1 MCRVDGPDD
10 PFGSWDEAPP
20 SEPFDL
26 NSFFDA
32 PPLAV
37 EGLADD
43 AEPAARPS
51 GSRSGTVTHR
61 RNIATTREIVLHEG
75 PRMRVVAK
83 ATLIYRSDRTPRSVS
98 LEIERQSRARLV
110 DEWIHDAP
118 RVRIEGDEVEQ
129 LFSYI
134 GEQRAALPQLRDV
147 EYLFMPI
154 RGGAD
159 SIDTAGLA
167 KLVLR
172 VSEDPRFFRPLA
184 DLLGSNGLRAL
195 RAAVNLG
202 RFDQGRAELQTK
214 VDADVVEAEM
224 QGWFERNPWV
234 FGTEY
239 VRLQRMRNIS
249 ATSQIDLLFR
259 SIDGY
264 ADVFELKRAGVP
276 VLVRAPGRNHLQ
288 PSADLNAAFAQA
300 VRYLA
305 EARDLQLY
313 NSARRDIN
321 LYQPRVRL
329 VIGRSHD
336 WDDEHVRALRDI
348 TSEWHNIDVFTYDM
362 VIARMDLLIAT
373 MAREL
378 RPTEPPED
386 V

>member
-1 MCRVDGPDD
+1 
-10 PFGSWDEAPP
+10 
-20 SEPFDL
+20 
-26 NSFFDA
+26 
-32 PPLAV
+32 
-37 EGLADD
+37 
-43 AEPAARPS
+43 
-51 GSRSGTVTHR
+51 
-61 RNIATTREIVLHEG
+61 
-75 PRMRVVAK
+75 MRVVAK